1 MLLILETKMAPFHDH
16 FGTRFKGCR
25 TVDMGEH
32 WWMRVTVNFE
42 VLDAV
47 EGVVRGWRRMIILL
61 VIVLNER

>member
-1 MLLILETKMAPFHDH
+1 
-16 FGTRFKGCR
+16 
-25 TVDMGEH
+25 MGEH